1 MPTTHLPGHL
11 DSLRQKARPKHQ
23 LLVLKCYP
31 RLPKNSTA
39 DVKPNSSE
47 LSYLLYYASTRQ
59 DKLTKVGTFLEQK
72 TAHDVYRYQS
82 TRVLVTLQ
90 ILTALLEHK
99 EISRASGFALIAP
112 SVLRILRDII
122 NNTNDI
128 SLIEATAATWHVF
141 CQHQDVANL
150 AADSE
155 YRTLYEE
162 VVRLYGSLAKNHSH
176 KLGKSTQ
183 PVAHHDAIRLRKT
196 GAEAVK
202 SIFGMSELNRNWN
215 REYHA
220 AIAAVLTN
228 LRCDSEHKD
237 GTNEYLQHLVAMST
251 KNEEED
257 RPSTVNRRQSIATV
271 RTFSGLPDEQ
281 DPDPRTAEGTAQDAD
296 RLEEEEVG
304 FLALECIRAI
314 FQSQNRAQIRD
325 GAVAFMR
332 YVADEAERCSAAD
345 AVSGLQLWAATLFQL
360 ITSWTPVQDRFILLF
375 TANET
380 LTRHPLEKL
389 QDFRVASLYA
399 KCILGVLR
407 SDMNLIGLSV
417 IDMLLGLINQTIR
430 LAAAVAP
437 RQVPAL
443 HQQPAADLE
452 RTNTTTSQ
460 TGAASELLPLLKDC
474 IANLARHV
482 YYAGQVT
489 DMISFIMLRVKADP
503 SASDK
508 DTTVATDGGV
518 GDTSST
524 LTRNKP
530 ASIIGGGFSS
540 GSGRHTALEIVKNII
555 EIAQSTRQYSAGS
568 TTINRHAVPLGV
580 WEGSQW
586 LAKDSSELVRRTYRE
601 ALLAWA
607 KYEADDGDAALIDFE
622 AADCIER
629 LADSKRPASL
639 HGSTSQ
645 SHRSAHPQLLMLP
658 KFGEERRMSSG
669 KNSEGSE
676 EKPRARSNNLRDIID
691 GKVFVPPREMDGN
704 PIDVRALMAT
714 VKVDRSRTGLSME
727 PPYY

>member
-1 MPTTHLPGHL
+1 M
-11 DSLRQKARPKHQ
+11 
-23 LLVLKCYP
+23 
-31 RLPKNSTA
+31 
-39 DVKPNSSE
+39 
-47 LSYLLYYASTRQ
+47 
-59 DKLTKVGTFLEQK
+59 
-72 TAHDVYRYQS
+72 
-82 TRVLVTLQ
+82 
-90 ILTALLEHK
+90 
-99 EISRASGFALIAP
+99 
-112 SVLRILRDII
+112 LRILRDII

-360 ITSWTPVQDRFILLF
+360 ITSWTPVQVSQLELMDHNFELTAAGPVHPFVHGKRNSHQAPTGEIARLPCGIIIRKVHLRRATLGHESDR
-375 TANET
+375 
-380 LTRHPLEKL
+380 
-389 QDFRVASLYA
+389 S
-399 KCILGVLR
+399 
-407 SDMNLIGLSV
+407 
-417 IDMLLGLINQTIR
+417 
-430 LAAAVAP
+430 
-437 RQVPAL
+437 
-443 HQQPAADLE
+443 
-452 RTNTTTSQ
+452 
-460 TGAASELLPLLKDC
+460 
-474 IANLARHV
+474 
-482 YYAGQVT
+482 
-489 DMISFIMLRVKADP
+489 
-503 SASDK
+503 
-508 DTTVATDGGV
+508 V
-518 GDTSST
+518 GDRHASRPHQPDNTLGSSCC
-524 LTRNKP
+524 
-530 ASIIGGGFSS
+530 ASPSS
-540 GSGRHTALEIVKNII
+540 CASSATSGR
-555 EIAQSTRQYSAGS
+555 
-568 TTINRHAVPLGV
+568 
-580 WEGSQW
+580 
-586 LAKDSSELVRRTYRE
+586 
-601 ALLAWA
+601 
-607 KYEADDGDAALIDFE
+607 
-622 AADCIER
+622 
-629 LADSKRPASL
+629 
-639 HGSTSQ
+639 
-645 SHRSAHPQLLMLP
+645 
-658 KFGEERRMSSG
+658 
-669 KNSEGSE
+669 
-676 EKPRARSNNLRDIID
+676 PRADEYNNFTNRRC
-691 GKVFVPPREMDGN
+691 K
-704 PIDVRALMAT
+704 
-714 VKVDRSRTGLSME
+714 
-727 PPYY
+727 